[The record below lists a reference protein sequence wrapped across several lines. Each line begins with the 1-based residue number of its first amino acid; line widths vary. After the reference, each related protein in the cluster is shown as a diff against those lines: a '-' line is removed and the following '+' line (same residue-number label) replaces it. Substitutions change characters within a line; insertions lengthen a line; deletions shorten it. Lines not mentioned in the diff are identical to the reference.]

1 METSVFLAKIVGP
14 YCIIGFAA
22 GMANRKNLPRLMQ
35 EYADNVALTQLGGLL
50 ATVVG
55 LLIVV
60 SHNVWVAD
68 WRAIITVAGWLGLIK
83 GIVLVIAPAA
93 IGRYVGMTFSPM
105 MTVMFVVVLGVGLY
119 LSYVG
124 YLLPAT

>member
-1 METSVFLAKIVGP
+1 
-14 YCIIGFAA
+14 
-22 GMANRKNLPRLMQ
+22 MANRKNMSRLIQ
-35 EYADNVALTQLGGLL
+35 EYADNMALTYLGGLL
-50 ATVVG
+50 AMVFG

-83 GIVLVIAPAA
+83 GIVLLLAPAS
-93 IGRYVGMTFSPM
+93 IGKYVEMARSPM
-105 MTVMFVVVLGVGLY
+105 TTVMFVAVLAIGLY

-124 YLLPAT
+124 YIAPA